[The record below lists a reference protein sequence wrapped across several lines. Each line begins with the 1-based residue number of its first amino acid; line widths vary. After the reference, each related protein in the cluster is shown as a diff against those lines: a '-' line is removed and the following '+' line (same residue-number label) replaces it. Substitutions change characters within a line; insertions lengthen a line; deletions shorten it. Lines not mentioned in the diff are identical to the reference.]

1 MNEYESENE
10 NSDSEYTCS
19 LCKAIIQNDDKAKLR
34 HDRICS
40 KISLNEESSFSNTQS
55 MLVTAIDNNT
65 KLSIFKA
72 LTLEELNLKDNNEL
86 LYIEEI
92 DISNKDLSYIINK
105 KNIDFTDMISLISLN
120 ISGNNL
126 VNISFLIYIS
136 SIKILNISNNNIE
149 DISPIEN
156 LTKLEI
162 FNGSKNK
169 IATISSLIKLSNLR
183 EVLLNMNN
191 LQYSTS
197 TFRVLKQ
204 IKSLRVLS
212 IGDNPFLDEVPLYK
226 HIFINKIKN
235 LEVLDGVS
243 ITDVETDIAKEYVRN
258 IGKEHNN
265 ILLSSIKNENKD
277 NNEEDEE
284 VSTCEKNFHKET
296 IKFKGNVITKIEKK
310 DETSK
315 KDSLNKAPDY
325 NTKVLKGNV
334 KNLNST
340 ANLSN
345 NLNKQVLLNKI
356 SKEVMKKEKEKLNVK
371 VNNKISNRNEQSSD
385 KDLKISSLEIQIENL
400 MNLTKQLEYENQNL
414 KNENENLKFSNK
426 TVISNMKD
434 KQLKLEK

>member
-19 LCKAIIQNDDKAKLR
+19 LCKAIIQNDDKTKLR

-40 KISLNEESSFSNTQS
+40 KLSFNEESSLSNTQS
-55 MLVTAIDNNT
+55 ILVTVRDNNT
-65 KLSIFKA
+65 KSSIFKA

-92 DISNKDLSYIINK
+92 DISNKDLIYIINK

-120 ISGNNL
+120 ISCNNL
-126 VNISFLIYIS
+126 INISFLIYIS
-136 SIKILNISNNNIE
+136 SIKILDISNNNID

-156 LTKLEI
+156 LTKLEN
-162 FNGSKNK
+162 FNGSNNK
-169 IATISSLIKLSNLR
+169 IATISSLIKLGNIR

-235 LEVLDGVS
+235 IEVLDGVR
-243 ITDVETDIAKEYVRN
+243 ITDIETDIAKEYVRN

-265 ILLSSIKNENKD
+265 ILLSSIKNENEEEE
-277 NNEEDEE
+277 EED

-296 IKFKGNVITKIEKK
+296 IKFKGNVITKIEKEDK
-310 DETSK
+310 TSK
-315 KDSLNKAPDY
+315 KDSLNKPVDS
-325 NTKVLKGNV
+325 NTKLVKSNV
-334 KNLNST
+334 KNFNCT
-340 ANLSN
+340 ANISN
-345 NLNKQVLLNKI
+345 TLNKQVLLNKI
-356 SKEVMKKEKEKLNVK
+356 SKEVMKKEKERLNVK
-371 VNNKISNRNEQSSD
+371 VNNKISDRNEESS

-400 MNLTKQLEYENQNL
+400 MNLTKQLENENENL
-414 KNENENLKFSNK
+414 KNENENLKISNK
-426 TVISNMKD
+426 SVISNMKD